1 VCLSQRPRFRTNVW
15 QLGKLN
21 IWPLNNV
28 KHNRDSNAEIQI
40 ENAIHHM
47 RTIYDG
53 ENLTL
58 ELNGSMD
65 IIDTDLSAGDVGLYA
80 AVD

>member
-1 VCLSQRPRFRTNVW
+1 
-15 QLGKLN
+15 
-21 IWPLNNV
+21 
-28 KHNRDSNAEIQI
+28 
-40 ENAIHHM
+40 M